1 MKFIAVGTKSI
12 RADLI
17 EAIQVFASTMT
28 IFCQGS
34 SQYTTYFDSGKQAK
48 EEKQRIITELEK
60 IGG

>member
-17 EAIQVFASTMT
+17 EAIQVFASKIT
-28 IFCQGS
+28 IFCQGG
-34 SQYTTYFDSGKQAK
+34 SQYTTYFDSCQQAK
-48 EEKQRIITELEK
+48 EEKQRVIAELEK